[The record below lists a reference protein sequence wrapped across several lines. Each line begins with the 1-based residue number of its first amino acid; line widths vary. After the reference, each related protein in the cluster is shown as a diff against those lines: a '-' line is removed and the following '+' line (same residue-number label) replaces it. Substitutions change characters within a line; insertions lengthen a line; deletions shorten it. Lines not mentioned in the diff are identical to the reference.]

1 LVPKS
6 KPGEL
11 DERFA
16 GSAVAGAIDAPI
28 AIHAP
33 ALKRRWGKTQIA
45 GDLPPVVEG
54 PVKHLPRQD
63 GGEVHADSADR
74 AKRFDRPARGV
85 VLRFQSL
92 LANRIEFEDYFLG
105 SATAADARG
114 STLRRDG
121 LAAVAVARSKSP
133 RVGVP
138 RTERRPLPNALG
150 GEQRGDA
157 IFDAHALLHQEFSVG
172 TTTIL
177 QASGSPAN
185 CAARTRRRPKA
196 SSRSVLAR
204 RAPRVTNMLVG
215 STTWLI
221 TPCAVRSRCNQDPS
235 ARPQSS

>member
-54 PVKHLPRQD
+54 PVKQHPRQD

-157 IFDAHALLHQEFSVG
+157 IFDAHALLHQEFSFPMRPLRAFFLDGRHDDDPASVG
-172 TTTIL
+172 IAGEL
-177 QASGSPAN
+177 CGKDA
-185 CAARTRRRPKA
+185 
-196 SSRSVLAR
+196 
-204 RAPRVTNMLVG
+204 
-215 STTWLI
+215 
-221 TPCAVRSRCNQDPS
+221 
-235 ARPQSS
+235 